1 MVNIFAV
8 YKPLLRWLI
17 KLVGMRPQTVE
28 IEPGT
33 VMNFW
38 VPNETPNKSKNSNN
52 KAVVLIHGFG
62 ADGIITWQFQVLA
75 LARKFK
81 VYVPDLVFFG
91 GSITDRSER
100 SPEFQAECVAKGL
113 KKLGVE
119 RCSLVGLSYGG
130 MVGFKMAEM
139 YPDLVDSVVLSC
151 SAMALTKSISDTAL
165 ERIGFKSWSDY
176 LLPDSVQGLKIF
188 FDIATFKLPWK
199 LDWIPNFVYKHYL
212 EVMYDNREQR
222 EELLKALV
230 IDDKDFTIPHHPQR
244 VHLLWGENDII
255 FNKEVVNNL
264 MWQLGDRATLQ
275 YIEKAGHLVE
285 VEQPCVYNKHLKEI
299 LTTLLEDG
307 HQKQRNF

>member
-8 YKPLLRWLI
+8 YKPLLHWVM
-17 KLVGMRPQTVE
+17 KLVGVRPQRVE

-33 VMNFW
+33 IMNFW
-38 VPNETPNKSKNSNN
+38 VPKETPKKSKNSNN
-52 KAVVLIHGFG
+52 NKAVVFIHGF
-62 ADGIITWQFQVLA
+62 ADDGIITWQSQVLA
-75 LARKFK
+75 LARKYK

-119 RCSLVGLSYGG
+119 RCTLVGLSYGG

-139 YPDLVDSVVLSC
+139 YPDLVESMVLTCSV
-151 SAMALTKSISDTAL
+151 MALTKSISDAAL

-176 LLPDSVQGLKIF
+176 LLPDSVEGVKIL
-188 FDIATFKLPWK
+188 FDIATFKLPR
-199 LDWIPNFVYKHYL
+199 IPNFIYKHHL
-212 EVMYDNREQR
+212 EIMFDNRKER
-222 EELLKALV
+222 EELLEALV
-230 IDDKDFTIPHHPQR
+230 IDDNDFTIPSHPQR

-255 FNKEVVNNL
+255 FNMEVVNNL
-264 MWQLGDRATLQ
+264 KRQLGDRATLQ

-285 VEQPCVYNKHLKEI
+285 AERPCVYNKHLKEI

-307 HQKQRNF
+307 DQTQRSL

>member
-8 YKPLLRWLI
+8 YKPLLCWVM
-17 KLVGMRPQTVE
+17 KLVGMRPQRVE

-33 VMNFW
+33 VMNIW
-38 VPNETPNKSKNSNN
+38 VPNETPKKSKNGSSN
-52 KAVVLIHGFG
+52 KAVVFIHGFA

-75 LARKFK
+75 LARKYK

-119 RCSLVGLSYGG
+119 RCTLVGLSYGG

-139 YPDLVDSVVLSC
+139 YPDLVESMVLTCSV
-151 SAMALTKSISDTAL
+151 MALTKSISDAAL

-176 LLPDSVQGLKIF
+176 LLPDSVQGVKIL
-188 FDIATFKLPWK
+188 FDIATFKSPR
-199 LDWIPNFVYKHYL
+199 IPNFIYKHHL
-212 EVMYDNREQR
+212 EVMFDNRKER
-222 EELLKALV
+222 EELLEALV
-230 IDDKDFTIPHHPQR
+230 IDDNDFTIPSHPQR

-255 FNKEVVNNL
+255 FNMEVVNNL
-264 MWQLGDRATLQ
+264 KRQLGDRATLQ

-285 VEQPCVYNKHLKEI
+285 AERPCVYNKHLKEI

-307 HQKQRNF
+307 DQT

>member
-8 YKPLLRWLI
+8 YKPLLHWVM
-17 KLVGMRPQTVE
+17 KLVGVRPQRVE

-33 VMNFW
+33 IMNFW
-38 VPNETPNKSKNSNN
+38 VPKETPKKSKNSNN
-52 KAVVLIHGFG
+52 NKAVVFIHGF
-62 ADGIITWQFQVLA
+62 ADDGIITWQSQVLA
-75 LARKFK
+75 LARKYK

-119 RCSLVGLSYGG
+119 RCTLVGLSYGG

-139 YPDLVDSVVLSC
+139 YPDLVESMVLTCSV
-151 SAMALTKSISDTAL
+151 MALTKSISDAAL

-176 LLPDSVQGLKIF
+176 LLPDSVEGVKIL
-188 FDIATFKLPWK
+188 FDIATFKLPR
-199 LDWIPNFVYKHYL
+199 IPNFIYKHHL
-212 EVMYDNREQR
+212 EIMFDNRKER
-222 EELLKALV
+222 EELLEALV
-230 IDDKDFTIPHHPQR
+230 IDDNDFTIPSHPQARR

-255 FNKEVVNNL
+255 FNMEVVNNL
-264 MWQLGDRATLQ
+264 KRQLGDRATLQ

-285 VEQPCVYNKHLKEI
+285 AERPCVYNKHLKEI

-307 HQKQRNF
+307 DQTQRSL

>member
-1 MVNIFAV
+1 M
-8 YKPLLRWLI
+8 
-17 KLVGMRPQTVE
+17 KLVGMRPQIVE

-33 VMNFW
+33 IMNFW
-38 VPNETPNKSKNSNN
+38 VPHETPKKSKNSNN
-52 KAVVLIHGFG
+52 NKAVVFIHGFA

-75 LARKFK
+75 LARKYK

-119 RCSLVGLSYGG
+119 RCTLVGLSYGG
-130 MVGFKMAEM
+130 MIGFKMAEM
-139 YPDLVDSVVLSC
+139 YPDLVESMVLTCSV
-151 SAMALTKSISDTAL
+151 MALTKSISDAAL

-176 LLPDSVQGLKIF
+176 LLPDSVQGVKVL
-188 FDIATFKLPWK
+188 FDIATFKLPR
-199 LDWIPNFVYKHYL
+199 IPSFIYKHYL
-212 EVMYDNREQR
+212 EVMFDNRKER
-222 EELLKALV
+222 EELLLALV
-230 IDDKDFTIPHHPQR
+230 IDDNDFTIPSHPQR

-255 FNKEVVNNL
+255 FNMEVVNNL
-264 MWQLGDRATLQ
+264 KRQLGDRATLQ

-285 VEQPCVYNKHLKEI
+285 VERPCVYNKHLKEI

-307 HQKQRNF
+307 DQTQRSL

>member
-8 YKPLLRWLI
+8 YKPLLHWVM
-17 KLVGMRPQTVE
+17 KLVGMRSQRVE
-28 IEPGT
+28 IDPGT
-33 VMNFW
+33 IMNFW
-38 VPNETPNKSKNSNN
+38 VPNETPKKSKNSNN
-52 KAVVLIHGFG
+52 NKAVVFIHGF
-62 ADGIITWQFQVLA
+62 ADDGIITWQSQVLA
-75 LARKFK
+75 LARKYK

-100 SPEFQAECVAKGL
+100 SPEFQAECVAKSL

-119 RCSLVGLSYGG
+119 RCTLVGLSYGG

-139 YPDLVDSVVLSC
+139 YPDLVESMVLTCSVI
-151 SAMALTKSISDTAL
+151 ALTKSISDAAL

-176 LLPDSVQGLKIF
+176 LLPDSVQGVKIL
-188 FDIATFKLPWK
+188 FDIATFKLPR
-199 LDWIPNFVYKHYL
+199 IPNFIYKHHL
-212 EVMYDNREQR
+212 EVMFDNTEQR

-255 FNKEVVNNL
+255 FNMEVVNNL
-264 MWQLGDRATLQ
+264 MRQLGDTATLQ

-307 HQKQRNF
+307 HQKQRNL

>member
-8 YKPLLRWLI
+8 YKPLLHWVM
-17 KLVGMRPQTVE
+17 KLVGMRPQRVE

-33 VMNFW
+33 IMNFW
-38 VPNETPNKSKNSNN
+38 VPNETPKKSKNSNN
-52 KAVVLIHGFG
+52 NKAVVFIHGF
-62 ADGIITWQFQVLA
+62 ADDGIMTWQSQVLA
-75 LARKFK
+75 LARKYK

-119 RCSLVGLSYGG
+119 RCTLVGLSYGG

-139 YPDLVDSVVLSC
+139 YPDLVESMVLTCSV
-151 SAMALTKSISDTAL
+151 MALTKSISDAAL

-176 LLPDSVQGLKIF
+176 LLPDSVHGVKIL
-188 FDIATFKLPWK
+188 FDIATFKLPR
-199 LDWIPNFVYKHYL
+199 IPNFIYKHHL
-212 EVMYDNREQR
+212 EVMFDNRKER
-222 EELLKALV
+222 EELLEALV
-230 IDDKDFTIPHHPQR
+230 IDDNDFTIPSHPQR

-255 FNKEVVNNL
+255 FNMEVVNNL
-264 MWQLGDRATLQ
+264 KRQLGDRATIQ

-285 VEQPCVYNKHLKEI
+285 AERPCVYNKHLKEI

-307 HQKQRNF
+307 DQTQRSL